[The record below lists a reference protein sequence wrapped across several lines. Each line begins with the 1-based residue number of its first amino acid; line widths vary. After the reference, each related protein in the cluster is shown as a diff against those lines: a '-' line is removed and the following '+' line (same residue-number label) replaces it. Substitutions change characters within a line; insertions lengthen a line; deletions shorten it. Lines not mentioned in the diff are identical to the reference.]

1 MGCHHMWLLLW
12 WCMHMW
18 VGVHQLWVV
27 VDTTSKRSRHRGAVR
42 VLQLSR
48 VWCMELS
55 IASMLTVCLLLL
67 LLLAS
72 I

>member
-1 MGCHHMWLLLW
+1 MWLWLW
-12 WCMHMW
+12 LWRCMPMW

-27 VDTTSKRSRHRGAVR
+27 VDTSKWSRHRGAVR

-55 IASMLTVCLLLL
+55 IASMLTVSLL

>member
-1 MGCHHMWLLLW
+1 MWLWLWLWRCMHMWV
-12 WCMHMW
+12 HMW

-27 VDTTSKRSRHRGAVR
+27 VDTTSKWSRHRGAVR

-55 IASMLTVCLLLL
+55 IASMLQVSLL

-72 I
+72 V